1 MSLLSLP
8 NELLGCICKYL
19 VYSDDINALS
29 QSCRLLYSTI
39 NPLLFPPRAKQCQLD
54 AITYALETG
63 DHLLMERLGKAGID
77 VFKAY
82 LNATRDELLSVAI
95 KKGHLGVVQVLVDL
109 NKDSMHKVTGFGHLP
124 FTSALLLGHL
134 EIARFL
140 VFRGADPEFL
150 GSNRCRR
157 RGAGDNAGKTA
168 LSYTA
173 KNGPL
178 ESVRFLVEETSSDL
192 EVRGVPHWL
201 DSSFIC
207 SVIWALGSSKIIDP
221 GG

>member
-1 MSLLSLP
+1 MP
-8 NELLGCICKYL
+8 VGCDQIRPGDWRP
-19 VYSDDINALS
+19 SAHG
-29 QSCRLLYSTI
+29 
-39 NPLLFPPRAKQCQLD
+39 
-54 AITYALETG
+54 ETW
-63 DHLLMERLGKAGID
+63 KAGID
-77 VFKAY
+77 VFNAY

-95 KKGHLGVVQVLVDL
+95 KKGHLGVVRVLVDL

-157 RGAGDNAGKTA
+157 RGAGDKAGKTA

-173 KNGPL
+173 KNGSL

-192 EVRGVPHWL
+192 EVRG
-201 DSSFIC
+201 
-207 SVIWALGSSKIIDP
+207 GSTLAGLLFYMQCHTGPWKL
-221 GG
+221 